1 MNKNYNLNEIEK
13 EDVTRGLKLLIRHFK
28 PYIISL
34 VVIILSL
41 IVVNVLGVILI
52 PELTKQAIDENILN
66 KDMQGLLTTI
76 LYIFIL
82 SIFTAIAHY
91 IRVRST
97 GVLSQKVLFN
107 IRQEVFKKIQELP
120 IQFFSDNQ
128 TGDLIQRLT
137 GNVEALNRFFSQG
150 LVQIFNIF
158 FSLSTIL
165 IAMYLLDWR
174 IASISLLATTVVI
187 LFIIVQ
193 GKFLE
198 KPIKQSLEKEGLV
211 SAKVQESMDGFVAI
225 KSANQQRNWN
235 KQFKKL
241 TDKYY
246 QLSKKVAAISST
258 ADTFL
263 ASMTVITVGATLI
276 YSLNLMSSNEIT
288 LGTVILFTLYS
299 QQIFRTLNRV
309 SYIWRNIKTGLAAA
323 SRLDVILNLQS
334 NIKNP
339 LNPYK
344 PKKIDGEIEFIDVD
358 FGYNGND
365 IVLKDVNFVAYPGK
379 TIAIVGPTGGGKTT
393 FVNLIARLYDVK
405 NGQIKVDG
413 VDVKKWDLN
422 TLRENIGYLIQDTF
436 LFEDTILNN
445 LKYDNPSVTE
455 KDAIDMF
462 KFLGVESFIKSQ
474 SKGLDT
480 VIDSDGTG
488 ISSGQR
494 QIIALARI
502 LLRDPKIL
510 ILDEATARID
520 TKSEK
525 LLQTAIEKAM
535 KGKTTFVIAHR
546 LSTIFNANHIILIK
560 NNTILE
566 QGNHEQLM
574 AKKGFYY
581 EMYSKFSGQ
590 NN

>member
-1 MNKNYNLNEIEK
+1 MNKDYNLNKTDQI
-13 EDVTRGLKLLIRHFK
+13 DVQKGFKLLIRHFK
-28 PYIISL
+28 PYLFSL
-34 VVIILSL
+34 VIIVLSL
-41 IVVNVLGVILI
+41 IAVNVLGTILI
-52 PELTKQAIDENILN
+52 PRIAREAIDENILN
-66 KDMQGLLTTI
+66 NDMSGLLTNL
-76 LYIFIL
+76 LYILIL
-82 SIFTAIAHY
+82 LVFTTIGHY
-91 IRVRST
+91 VRVRST

-107 IRQEVFKKIQELP
+107 IRQEVFKKIQNLP
-120 IQFFSDNQ
+120 TQFVSDNQ

-137 GNVEALNRFFSQG
+137 GNVEALNRFFSEG
-150 LVQIFNIF
+150 FVRILHIG
-158 FSLSTIL
+158 FSLSSIL

-174 IASISLLATTVVI
+174 VASISLVATIIVI
-187 LFIIVQ
+187 LFIAIQ

-211 SAKVQESMDGFVAI
+211 SAKVQESLDGFVAI
-225 KSANQQRNWN
+225 KSSNQQKNWT

-241 TDKYY
+241 TNNYY
-246 QLSKKVAAISST
+246 EISKKVAAISSS

-263 ASMTVITVGATLI
+263 AFMTVLTVGSTLI
-276 YSLNLMSSNEIT
+276 YSLNLMSLNEAT
-288 LGTVILFTLYS
+288 LGTVILFNLYS
-299 QQIFRTLNRV
+299 QQIFRGLDRV

-323 SRLDVILNLQS
+323 ARLDVILNLQN

-339 LNPYK
+339 KNPYS
-344 PKKIDGEIEFIDVD
+344 PEKIDGKVEFVDVD

-365 IVLKDVNFVAYPGK
+365 VVLKDVDFVAYPGK

-393 FVNLIARLYDVK
+393 FVNLIARLYDVN
-405 NGQIKVDG
+405 NGQVKVDN

-422 TLRENIGYLIQDTF
+422 TLRESIGYLIQDTF

-445 LKYDNPSVTE
+445 LKYDNPSVSK
-455 KDAIDMF
+455 KDAMDMF
-462 KFLGVESFIKSQ
+462 KFLGVEKFIQSQ
-474 SKGLDT
+474 PKGLNT
-480 VIDSDGTG
+480 VVDSDGTG

-502 LLRDPKIL
+502 LLRNPKIL

-525 LLQTAIEKAM
+525 LLQTAIEKAV

-560 NNTILE
+560 DNTILE
-566 QGNHEQLM
+566 QGNHEDLI

-581 EMYSKFSGQ
+581 EMYSKFVG
-590 NN
+590 NK

>member
-1 MNKNYNLNEIEK
+1 
-13 EDVTRGLKLLIRHFK
+13 
-28 PYIISL
+28 
-34 VVIILSL
+34 
-41 IVVNVLGVILI
+41 
-52 PELTKQAIDENILN
+52 
-66 KDMQGLLTTI
+66 
-76 LYIFIL
+76 
-82 SIFTAIAHY
+82 
-91 IRVRST
+91 
-97 GVLSQKVLFN
+97 
-107 IRQEVFKKIQELP
+107 
-120 IQFFSDNQ
+120 
-128 TGDLIQRLT
+128 
-137 GNVEALNRFFSQG
+137 
-150 LVQIFNIF
+150 
-158 FSLSTIL
+158 
-165 IAMYLLDWR
+165 
-174 IASISLLATTVVI
+174 
-187 LFIIVQ
+187 
-193 GKFLE
+193 
-198 KPIKQSLEKEGLV
+198 
-211 SAKVQESMDGFVAI
+211 
-225 KSANQQRNWN
+225 
-235 KQFKKL
+235 
-241 TDKYY
+241 
-246 QLSKKVAAISST
+246 
-258 ADTFL
+258 
-263 ASMTVITVGATLI
+263 MTVITVGATLI
-276 YSLNLMSSNEIT
+276 YSLNLMSLNEIT

-309 SYIWRNIKTGLAAA
+309 SYIWRNVKTGLAAA

-344 PKKIDGEIEFIDVD
+344 PKSIKGEIEFIDVD

-480 VIDSDGTG
+480 IIDSDGTG

-590 NN
+590 KN